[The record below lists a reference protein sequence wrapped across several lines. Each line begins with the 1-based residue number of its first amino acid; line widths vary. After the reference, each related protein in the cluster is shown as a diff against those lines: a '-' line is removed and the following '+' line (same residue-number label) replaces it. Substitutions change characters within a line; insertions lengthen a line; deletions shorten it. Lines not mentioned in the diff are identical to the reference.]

1 MASAAKMSH
10 APNWRAQL
18 GSKLVAPDAAVAHIK
33 SGDRI
38 TLSIAQATPFTLCAA
53 LAGRLMEIENVV
65 LNHSAAL
72 FNWDLPGL
80 GERFRFE
87 SFYLSP
93 IGRELFGAGPGE
105 FVPVSYYREGTLPPG
120 PQNFHGYIPTGPP
133 PDEHGMVN
141 FGDIQIM
148 SKLLSRNADLV

>member
-1 MASAAKMSH
+1 MASALKIGH

-18 GSKLVAPDAAVAHIK
+18 GSKLVDAETAVGHIK

-53 LAGRLMEIENVV
+53 LAGRLMEIEDVV

-72 FNWDLPGL
+72 FNWDLPGV
-80 GERFRFE
+80 GERFRLE

-93 IGRELFGAGPGE
+93 VGRDLFGTGPAE
-105 FVPVSYYREGTLPPG
+105 FVPVS
-120 PQNFHGYIPTGPP
+120 FMIVTGVPATP
-133 PDEHGMVN
+133 
-141 FGDIQIM
+141 
-148 SKLLSRNADLV
+148 L